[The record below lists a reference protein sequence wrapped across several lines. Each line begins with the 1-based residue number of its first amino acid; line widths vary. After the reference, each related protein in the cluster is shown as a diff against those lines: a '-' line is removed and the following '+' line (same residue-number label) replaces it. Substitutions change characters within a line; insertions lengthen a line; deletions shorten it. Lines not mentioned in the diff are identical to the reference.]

1 MDSSDDRF
9 AGVYLMQD
17 EYTDSTLNL
26 AGNKPSLVKSNRS
39 AVILT
44 NRRVIVVQ
52 NNSQL
57 QNTTFIS
64 LSDVHSIEIQ
74 KQKEGPSAFVW
85 ASMAFICALFLYMA
99 VDTAVLR
106 VLSSVGVAA
115 LGIYLVG
122 ERLLLARPVSL
133 IFRTGSTELG
143 CAIQNIYYNQH
154 ILYSFINKVFELRAK
169 AASTETYL
177 GGYTPR

>member
-1 MDSSDDRF
+1 MDSPEDRF
-9 AGVYLMQD
+9 TGVYLMQD

-26 AGNKPSLVKSNRS
+26 AGNSPSLVKSNRN

-44 NRRVIVVQ
+44 NRRVIVIQ
-52 NNSQL
+52 SNSQL
-57 QNTTFIS
+57 QTTFVS

-85 ASMAFICALFLYMA
+85 ASLAFICALFLYMA
-99 VDTAVLR
+99 IDTVVLR
-106 VLSSVGVAA
+106 VLSSVSVAA
-115 LGIYLVG
+115 LGIYLIG

-143 CAIQNIYYNQH
+143 CDIQNIYYNQH
-154 ILYSFINKVFELRAK
+154 ILYSFINKVFELKAK
-169 AASTETYL
+169 ATSSETYL
-177 GGYTPR
+177 GNYAPH